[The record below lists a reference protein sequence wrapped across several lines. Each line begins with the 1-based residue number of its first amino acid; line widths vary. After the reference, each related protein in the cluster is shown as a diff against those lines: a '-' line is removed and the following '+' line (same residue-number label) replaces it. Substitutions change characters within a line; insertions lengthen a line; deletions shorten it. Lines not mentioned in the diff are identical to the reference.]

1 MTKSSGTILAGERRS
16 EGRGGR
22 TWPRN
27 MEIPLALALL
37 ATTAVA
43 QNTQP
48 AQPYIQPPP
57 VQWPPQAPPPA
68 PAAPAQAI
76 PPAAAPPP
84 PQQIQPP
91 PVQPGTTVPQSPPP
105 ARYPAAQNQ
114 PPVQPSPPPQ
124 QYPVQPPYVRPEWV
138 HSESNYPEAVNG
150 FHYHPF
156 RFHIDGGGT
165 ITQKAN
171 ETNLDNGWNAGAGLT
186 WFPTS
191 LLPLGIRIDG
201 TYNHFEAR
209 TPLLQQ
215 ASATYGTRVDNGTE
229 RMWGGDVDLELDL
242 NFSPYVRAYLL
253 AGGGWYR
260 MQDTFRQIN
269 YSNAVFCGW
278 WGCGPGYVGTRSIV
292 ARNTSDWQFAK
303 NAGLGLEFAM
313 GPRTSFF
320 VEARY
325 MRINP
330 NNSKDD
336 FLPIRAGLRF

>member
-1 MTKSSGTILAGERRS
+1 MK
-16 EGRGGR
+16 
-22 TWPRN
+22 

-37 ATTAVA
+37 ATTTAVA

-48 AQPYIQPPP
+48 AQQDIQPPP

-84 PQQIQPP
+84 PQQVQPP
-91 PVQPGTTVPQSPPP
+91 PVQSGTPQSPPP
-105 ARYPAAQNQ
+105 ARYPATQNQ
-114 PPVQPSPPPQ
+114 PPPVQPSPPPQ
-124 QYPVQPPYVRPEWV
+124 QYPTQPPPPTYARPQWV
-138 HSESNYPEAVNG
+138 HTESDYPEAVNG

-165 ITQKAN
+165 ITQQAN
-171 ETNLDNGWNAGAGLT
+171 DTNLDNGWNAGAGLS

-191 LLPLGIRIDG
+191 HLPLGIRVDG
-201 TYNHFEAR
+201 TYNHFDAR
-209 TPLLQQ
+209 SSLLQQ

-229 RMWGGDVDLELDL
+229 RMYGGDVDLELDL
-242 NFSPYVRAYLL
+242 NLSPYVRLYLL

-260 MQDTFRQIN
+260 MQDTFRQVN

-278 WGCGPGYVGTRSIV
+278 YGCGPGYVGTRSIV
-292 ARNTSDWQFAK
+292 ARDTTDWRFAK
-303 NAGLGLEFAM
+303 NAGLGFEFAM
-313 GPRTSFF
+313 GPRASFF

-325 MRINP
+325 MRLNP